1 LETGDYPQQEHMG
14 NTNSSVYFNY
24 PNYRNLYP
32 IWALGEYRRGL
43 RAKKN

>member
-24 PNYRNLYP
+24 PNYRNLN
-32 IWALGEYRRGL
+32 G
-43 RAKKN
+43 